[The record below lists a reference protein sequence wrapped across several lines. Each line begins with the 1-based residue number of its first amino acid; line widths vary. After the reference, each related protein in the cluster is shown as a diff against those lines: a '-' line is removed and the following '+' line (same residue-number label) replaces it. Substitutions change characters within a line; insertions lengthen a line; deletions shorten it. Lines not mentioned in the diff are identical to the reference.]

1 MSEKLECKR
10 CVRLFTSEEAPIGKC
25 PVCNGTLNYQTNSR
39 SNARSTVTATP
50 QWSPTAE
57 SKQKINEANME
68 ALVAAQNRTTYAVR
82 SLALYFFISLQ
93 TALVG
98 GGLFGLAVNNES
110 HYDSYGNLNGGATFF
125 AVLGAIIA
133 LVGFYVAVFVGR
145 QELNKSKP

>member
-1 MSEKLECKR
+1 
-10 CVRLFTSEEAPIGKC
+10 
-25 PVCNGTLNYQTNSR
+25 
-39 SNARSTVTATP
+39 
-50 QWSPTAE
+50 
-57 SKQKINEANME
+57 ME